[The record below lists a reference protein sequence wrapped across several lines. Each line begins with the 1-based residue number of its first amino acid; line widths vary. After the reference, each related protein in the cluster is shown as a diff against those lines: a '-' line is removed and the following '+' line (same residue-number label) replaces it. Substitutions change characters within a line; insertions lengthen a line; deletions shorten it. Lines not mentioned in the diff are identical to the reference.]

1 MIKLFKVKLPIVKL
15 SIAKQGLK
23 LLSALALTAVASVS
37 QASKEM
43 ILATWLP
50 ASHPMN
56 ATVFPEWADQ
66 IEQTTEGRVK
76 VKLEYDL
83 GHPKS
88 YFDLVEDGVADA
100 SWSVHGYIPGRFVM
114 TEVAEMPY
122 VKADARASSAAF
134 WKVNEEF
141 FARQNEHDGIELLAL
156 FTNGGN
162 CLYLT
167 RPANNFNDI
176 KGRKIRVTGG
186 IASRLGELIGVTG
199 ISAPASKIY
208 ELQQQGVVDGTI
220 ISLQDLKALRL
231 SEVTKQVICFPG
243 GLYRASFSFFIGED
257 FMAGL
262 SARDQQA
269 IRALSGEKLSAR
281 IGQVWQE
288 ADADGIN
295 VALANG
301 VEIINLTE
309 DDDMS
314 KELIRILPLVENKWL
329 DNAKKRGVD
338 GNAALQAYRK
348 YAENYTPQ
356 G

>member
-1 MIKLFKVKLPIVKL
+1 MLQK
-15 SIAKQGLK
+15 SLK
-23 LLSALALTAVASVS
+23 LIAALTLAAITSVS
-37 QASKEM
+37 QAANEM

-56 ATVFPEWADQ
+56 ATVFPEWAAKV
-66 IEQTTEGRVK
+66 EQATEGRVK

-114 TEVAEMPY
+114 TEVAEMPH
-122 VKADARASSAAF
+122 VKADAQASSAAF
-134 WKVNEEF
+134 WKVNQEF
-141 FARQNEHDGIELLAL
+141 FTKQNEHDGIELLAL

-167 RPANNFNDI
+167 RPASSFTEI

-186 IASRLGELIGVTG
+186 VASQLGELLGVTG

-208 ELQQQGVVDGTI
+208 EMQQQGVVDGTI

-243 GLYRASFSFFIGED
+243 GMYRASFSFFISEE

-262 SARDQQA
+262 STSDQKA
-269 IRALSGEKLSAR
+269 IRALSGEQLSAR
-281 IGQVWQE
+281 IGQVWEE
-288 ADADGIN
+288 ADADGIA
-295 VALANG
+295 VAKANG
-301 VEIINLTE
+301 VDIVNLTE
-309 DDDMS
+309 QDAMTKD
-314 KELIRILPLVENKWL
+314 LIKVLPHIEGKWL
-329 DNAKKRGVD
+329 QNAKKRGAD
-338 GNAALQAYRK
+338 ADAALQAYRQ
-348 YAENYTPQ
+348 YAESYTPQ

>member
-1 MIKLFKVKLPIVKL
+1 MFKH
-15 SIAKQGLK
+15 SLK
-23 LLSALALTAVASVS
+23 LLAALALTAVTSTG
-37 QASKEM
+37 QAATEM

-56 ATVFPEWADQ
+56 ATVFPEWATQ
-66 IEQTTEGRVK
+66 VEEATEGRVK

-100 SWSVHGYIPGRFVM
+100 GWSVHGYIPGRFIM
-114 TEVAEMPY
+114 TEVAEMPH

-134 WKVNEEF
+134 WKVNKEF
-141 FARQNEHDGIELLAL
+141 FAKQNEHEGIELLAL

-167 RPANNFNDI
+167 QPANSFNDI

-186 IASRLGELIGVTG
+186 IASQLGELLGVTG

-243 GLYRASFSFFIGED
+243 GLYRASFSFFVSED
-257 FMAGL
+257 FMANL
-262 SARDQQA
+262 SAKDREA

-281 IGQVWQE
+281 IGQVWEE
-288 ADADGIN
+288 ADVDGIN
-295 VALANG
+295 AAIAGG
-301 VEIINLTE
+301 VEIINLNE
-309 DDDMS
+309 DDAMT
-314 KELIRILPLVENKWL
+314 KELVRILPLVENKWL

-338 GNAALQAYRK
+338 GKAALQTYRQ